1 MSKRHTYKTCD
12 DQKVELLK
20 GQSEKIRWTVYENN
34 RSITPVTPT
43 LTLKKPGGA
52 DFPTPVVSTAMTV
65 TSAGDI
71 EYAMPSANTTELL
84 ENCAG
89 TISYSYQSESFR
101 FGFLFDIVRSRLEM
115 VVTDEDLFAEFPGL
129 KDSGYR
135 EISTTTALGTTT
147 TLIDTARL
155 IQPDDYW
162 TGGTI
167 EFPITGEIREVTA
180 FNLSTGTLTFTPALG
195 TAPAAGAKYIVT
207 RSFKKERWRAF
218 QDILERL
225 RNTGR
230 RTSLTLDSHQLRAA
244 HILLTLA
251 KIFRGFVQSETY
263 QELARDYLE
272 MYNRLFKE
280 LPLNCPD
287 DESNC
292 LVDNDEQFIGHIGRA

>member
-1 MSKRHTYKTCD
+1 MSIRHTYKTFD

-20 GQSEKIRWTVYENN
+20 GQSEKIRWTIYENN
-34 RSITPVTPT
+34 RSITPVTPI

-52 DFPTPVVSTAMTV
+52 DFPTPVVDAAMTV
-65 TSAGDI
+65 TSGGEI
-71 EYAMPSANTTELL
+71 EYAMPSGNTTELL

-89 TISYSYQSESFR
+89 TINYSYQSESYR

-135 EISTTTALGTTT
+135 EISSATANGTPT

-162 TGGTI
+162 TGGSI
-167 EFPITGEIREVTA
+167 EIPSTGEIREVTD
-180 FNLSTGTLTFTPALG
+180 FNPSTGTLTFTPALG
-195 TAPAAGAKYIVT
+195 TAPAAETKYIIT

-230 RTSLTLDSHQLRAA
+230 RASLALDSHQLRAA
-244 HILLTLA
+244 HIPLTLA

-263 QELARDYLE
+263 QELARDFLE
-272 MYNRLFKE
+272 TYNRLFKE
-280 LPLNCPD
+280 LPLDCAD
-287 DESNC
+287 DMSDC
-292 LVDNDEQFIGHIGRA
+292 LVDEDEPLTGHIGRA